1 MWQCSSVGEM
11 SKRTMREPNWG
22 RDLTLVKEWGEGS
35 EGPEI
40 ELKAQGS
47 FLASLTP
54 LISVP
59 GALALWG
66 FEGRWA

>member
-1 MWQCSSVGEM
+1 
-11 SKRTMREPNWG
+11 MREPNWG